1 MIETDGVGEE
11 QGGIG
16 FAEIEYD
23 APGNEELQMRY
34 MVRSLPTLL
43 AFSRGEPQLETM
55 KTRLDEMKNEKVMRE
70 WLEEEAG
77 RRGQGGA
84 GGGAG
89 LLGKLFGSK

>member
-1 MIETDGVGEE
+1 MIETDGIGEE
-11 QGGIG
+11 QGGVG

-43 AFSRGEPQLETM
+43 AFSRGEAQLET
-55 KTRLDEMKNEKVMRE
+55 KITRVDEMTNEKLMQE
-70 WLEEEAG
+70 WLEREAARG
-77 RRGQGGA
+77 GQGGA

-89 LLGKLFGSK
+89 LLGKLFGQK